1 MRVRSLRIIVVTS
14 VISIGILSI
23 DPLDVGGDVHAAL
36 GLGDLHIT
44 TGFESAEQ
52 GLELIS
58 TDDPVTD
65 FLLAA
70 GSGSFLIHLEF
81 GIDLRGLDEIHLL
94 LLSKLLIL
102 GIIILEVLE
111 RGRDRR
117 NVITGLLSSLEG
129 HRLTVVDDN
138 DGDSLVE
145 DDTVT
150 LRTLLRLLADRI
162 VTILAEGAVREG
174 LIDLVLKE
182 RTDGTIGFLL
192 VRFREDLDLAHLRIE
207 NVVRGCELVLVIDI
221 GLFLVIILVIRI
233 LVAILEGIHTELGGE
248 SGAILVS
255 PQVIEVPDRHRQS
268 LGCIRHILSTEG
280 PGRIRVGGFRIPTPD
295 IITVTVSHT
304 DVIHRLQAVGSVLGG
319 SDVHRL
325 DREGDFTGGGVHLVH
340 GSDDKRGLGSLRS
353 IVIAGIDRTDIEE
366 RKDTGNSQF
375 LEFLTGERIVS
386 HLIS

>member
-1 MRVRSLRIIVVTS
+1 M
-14 VISIGILSI
+14 
-23 DPLDVGGDVHAAL
+23 
-36 GLGDLHIT
+36 
-44 TGFESAEQ
+44 
-52 GLELIS
+52 
-58 TDDPVTD
+58 
-65 FLLAA
+65 
-70 GSGSFLIHLEF
+70 
-81 GIDLRGLDEIHLL
+81 
-94 LLSKLLIL
+94 
-102 GIIILEVLE
+102 
-111 RGRDRR
+111 
-117 NVITGLLSSLEG
+117 ITGLLSSLEG

-145 DDTVT
+145 DDTVA

-182 RTDGTIGFLL
+182 RTDVTIGFLL

-221 GLFLVIILVIRI
+221 GLFLVIIFVIRI

-255 PQVIEVPDRHRQS
+255 PQVIEAPDRHRVS
-268 LGCIRHILSTEG
+268 SGFILRIIGTEDAG
-280 PGRIRVGGFRIPTPD
+280 IIPGVAFCRFPTPD
-295 IITVTVSHT
+295 ITATTVGHT

-325 DREGDFTGGGVHLVH
+325 DREGDFTGVGVHLVH
-340 GSDDKRGLGSLRS
+340 GSDDKLGLGSLRS

-366 RKDTGNSQF
+366 RKDTGHSHF